1 MRKILISILLILLI
15 ILAYFTIFEGISIG
29 NFEVLSATGIV
40 KLNDDLTA
48 KIEEANRKIKS
59 DLQSKK
65 TELKQNID
73 ILLDNKESYY
83 NLANISTESEINR
96 ANTEETYTYEYL
108 SIKIGRYARTEGV
121 NLTMNVKTGDAGDEV
136 TKNLDF
142 TLVGQYFAIMDFIS
156 ALEDDSELEFR
167 IEDFHM
173 TPSSGDNLQA
183 TFNVTGV
190 RIKIENTTV
199 SVDDNTQENAQTNA
213 QNAGDV
219 AQ

>member
-1 MRKILISILLILLI
+1 M
-15 ILAYFTIFEGISIG
+15 AYFTIFEGISIG
-29 NFEVLSATGIV
+29 DFEILSTSGNV
-40 KLNDDLTA
+40 KLNDNLTT
-48 KIEEANRKIKS
+48 KIEEANKKIKS
-59 DLQSKK
+59 DLQSKE

-83 NLANISTESEINR
+83 NLANVSTESEISR

-156 ALEDDSELEFR
+156 ALEDDSELDFR

-173 TPSSGDNLQA
+173 TPSSEDNLQA

-199 SVDDNTQENAQTNA
+199 SVNDNAQADIQNQENPN
-213 QNAGDV
+213 NV

>member
-1 MRKILISILLILLI
+1 MRKLLISILLILLI
-15 ILAYFTIFEGISIG
+15 VLAYFTIFEGISIG
-29 NFEVLSATGIV
+29 DFEILSTSGIV
-40 KLNDDLTA
+40 KLNDNLTT
-48 KIEEANRKIKS
+48 KIEEANKKIKS
-59 DLQSKK
+59 DLQSKE

-83 NLANISTESEINR
+83 NLANVSTESEISR

-156 ALEDDSELEFR
+156 ALEDDSELDFR

-173 TPSSGDNLQA
+173 TPSSEDNLQA

-199 SVDDNTQENAQTNA
+199 SVNDNAQADIQNQENPN
-213 QNAGDV
+213 NV

>member
-1 MRKILISILLILLI
+1 MRKLLISILLILLI

-29 NFEVLSATGIV
+29 DFEILSTSGIV
-40 KLNDDLTA
+40 KLNDNLTT
-48 KIEEANRKIKS
+48 KIEEANKKIKS
-59 DLQSKK
+59 DLQSKE

-83 NLANISTESEINR
+83 NLANVSTESEISR

-156 ALEDDSELEFR
+156 ALEDDSELDFR

-173 TPSSGDNLQA
+173 TPSSEDNLQA

-199 SVDDNTQENAQTNA
+199 SVNDNAQADIQNQENPN
-213 QNAGDV
+213 NV

>member
-1 MRKILISILLILLI
+1 MRKLLISILLILLI

-29 NFEVLSATGIV
+29 DFEILSTSGIV
-40 KLNDDLTA
+40 KLNDNLTT
-48 KIEEANRKIKS
+48 KIEEANKKIKS
-59 DLQSKK
+59 DLQSKE

-83 NLANISTESEINR
+83 NLANVSTESEISR

-156 ALEDDSELEFR
+156 ALEDDSELDFR

-173 TPSSGDNLQA
+173 TPSSEDNLQA

-199 SVDDNTQENAQTNA
+199 SVNDNAQADIQNQENPNNGAQ
-213 QNAGDV
+213 
-219 AQ
+219 

>member
-1 MRKILISILLILLI
+1 MRKLLISILLILLI

-29 NFEVLSATGIV
+29 DFEILSTSGIV
-40 KLNDDLTA
+40 KLNDNLTT
-48 KIEEANRKIKS
+48 KIEEANKKIKS
-59 DLQSKK
+59 DLQSKE

-83 NLANISTESEINR
+83 NLANVSTESEISR

-108 SIKIGRYARTEGV
+108 SIKIGRYARKEGV

-156 ALEDDSELEFR
+156 ALEDDSELDFR

-173 TPSSGDNLQA
+173 TPSSEDNLQA

-199 SVDDNTQENAQTNA
+199 SVNDNAQADIQNQENPN
-213 QNAGDV
+213 NV

>member
-59 DLQSKK
+59 DLQSKE

-83 NLANISTESEINR
+83 NLANISTENEINK
-96 ANTEETYTYEYL
+96 ANTEEMYNIEYL
-108 SIKIGRYARTEGV
+108 WVKIGRHARKEGV
-121 NLTMNVKTGDAGDEV
+121 NLKLDSKEGTAGDQT